1 MGLTGKCMN
10 GWLSSD
16 NSDALKVH
24 INFLDEKLNFF
35 SILHKFFVVYE
46 TQLNQKNYNITLNF
60 LIIIIIKI
68 DQKLVKV

>member
-1 MGLTGKCMN
+1 MN

-16 NSDALKVH
+16 NSNSLKVH
-24 INFLDEKLNFF
+24 INFLHEKLNYFF
-35 SILHKFFVVYE
+35 SILYKFFVVYE

>member
-1 MGLTGKCMN
+1 MN

-16 NSDALKVH
+16 ISDSLKIH
-24 INFLDEKLNFF
+24 INFWHKKLNYFF

-46 TQLNQKNYNITLNF
+46 TQLNQKNYNIALKF

-68 DQKLVKV
+68 DQNLVKV